1 MTADTPRD
9 AAAAPLPPV
18 FQPLLPDDPREVGGY
33 RLFARLGAGGMGR
46 VYLSYTPGGRPVALK
61 VVRPEFAEDSEF
73 RRRFAQEVSNA
84 QRIHGLYTAQVID
97 SGGLDSDAPWL
108 VTAYVPGPS
117 LQQVVREN
125 GALPVRTVLLLM
137 GGIAEAL
144 QAIHSVEVVHRDL
157 KPANVLVAGDGPRVI
172 DFGIA
177 RAADATALTGTGYRI
192 GSPAFMSPEQAQGRP
207 VTPATDVFALGALA
221 AYVATGSAPFG
232 DGPDT
237 AVLYRVVHEQP
248 DLDAV
253 PADLRELVLRCL
265 AKSPEDRPRP
275 AEIIELAR
283 NHPSVGGQL
292 RFADDWLPRQVN
304 TEITRRSDLPKTPP
318 TPLPAAPPLPSGPPT
333 GSSPLTPPLTPPPV
347 PASPA
352 GAPATHAATAP
363 SFGPPPPGFG
373 PARPDT
379 PPPGFV
385 PPPLGAYGAA
395 QPTGEAPTG
404 PLLGAPPTVP
414 LRPEPPSYDT
424 PPPGPVVTD
433 SPAPAPEQARSRGGV
448 SWKVLLTV
456 ALVMAV
462 GGTAGGVALMAKF
475 SKDDDKNNS
484 AHQSGSTSGSSQPAA
499 PPAGSASAAA
509 TTPATTP
516 SAAAT
521 SPTTKSSGS
530 SAGAVTAPP
539 SASSGPGVT
548 APARP
553 TGYSPLLAEKPLSI
567 PGTDAYYDSY
577 RIDLDAGTV
586 VPRGTDLK
594 WGLGLNATGS
604 SSKANSFVT
613 AGDNKSDFAVITES
627 AVTPDQCAVAIDS
640 RPDTDLSFNRV
651 SPGRLLCIRD
661 RITRNIAVAVVEV
674 ADVTT
679 GAVKLTVS
687 TWRAS

>member
-1 MTADTPRD
+1 MTADTPPS
-9 AAAAPLPPV
+9 APLPPV

-61 VVRPEFAEDSEF
+61 VVRPEFAEDGEF

-125 GALPVRTVLLLM
+125 GALPIRTVLLLM

-221 AYVATGSAPFG
+221 GYVASGTAPFG

-253 PADLRELVLRCL
+253 PAGLRELILRCL
-265 AKSPEDRPRP
+265 AKSPEDRPTP
-275 AEIIELAR
+275 AEIIDVAR

-292 RFADDWLPRQVN
+292 RFSDDWLPKQVN

-318 TPLPAAPPLPSGPPT
+318 TPLPAAPAAPPAPPAAPPSG
-333 GSSPLTPPLTPPPV
+333 GPLAATPPP
-347 PASPA
+347 A
-352 GAPATHAATAP
+352 APPTHQATAP
-363 SFGPPPPGFG
+363 AFGPPPPGFG

-395 QPTGEAPTG
+395 QTPTEAPTG
-404 PLLGAPPTVP
+404 PLLGAPPTVQ
-414 LRPEPPSYDT
+414 LRQEPPSYDT

-433 SPAPAPEQARSRGGV
+433 TPAPAPEPARKGGV

-456 ALVMAV
+456 ALVMAL
-462 GGTAGGVALMAKF
+462 GGTAGGVVLM
-475 SKDDDKNNS
+475 SKMGDDKDKNNS
-484 AHQSGSTSGSSQPAA
+484 SQAGTGSTQPAA
-499 PPAGSASAAA
+499 PPATAPAA
-509 TTPATTP
+509 TTPPAAVVTTP
-516 SAAAT
+516 SAT
-521 SPTTKSSGS
+521 S
-530 SAGAVTAPP
+530 AAVTATP
-539 SASSGPGVT
+539 STPAASGGVT

-553 TGYSPLLAEKPLSI
+553 TGYQPVIAKKSLAI
-567 PGTDAYYDSY
+567 PAAEYSSEAY
-577 RIDLDAGTV
+577 RIDLTAGTV
-586 VPRGTDLK
+586 VPRGGADLK
-594 WGLGLNATGS
+594 WGLGLSRESTSSGS
-604 SSKANSFVT
+604 RADSFESVG
-613 AGDNKSDFAVITES
+613 ANKSDFAVITETS
-627 AVTPDQCAVAIDS
+627 VTPEQCATAIDS
-640 RPDTDLSFNRV
+640 RPDTDLTFNRV
-651 SPGRLLCIRD
+651 TPGRLLCIRD
-661 RITRNIAVAVVEV
+661 RLTRNIAIAEVEV
-674 ADVTT
+674 ADPAT
-679 GAVKLTVS
+679 GAAKVTLS

>member
-9 AAAAPLPPV
+9 ASKLPPV

-61 VVRPEFAEDSEF
+61 VVRPEFAEDGEF

-192 GSPAFMSPEQAQGRP
+192 GSPAFMSPEQAQGRA

-221 AYVATGSAPFG
+221 AYVAGGAPPFG

-237 AVLYRVVHEQP
+237 AVLYRVVHEEP
-248 DLDAV
+248 DLETV
-253 PADLRELVLRCL
+253 PADLRELVQRCL
-265 AKSPEDRPRP
+265 AKSPEDRPTP
-275 AEIIELAR
+275 AEIIQVAR
-283 NHPSVGGQL
+283 NHPEVGGQL
-292 RFADDWLPRQVN
+292 RFGDDWLPRQVN

-318 TPLPAAPPLPSGPPT
+318 TPVPALPSTPPT
-333 GSSPLTPPLTPPPV
+333 PMPAVPGTPPP
-347 PASPA
+347 PS
-352 GAPATHAATAP
+352 GAPTHPATAVTHQP
-363 SFGPPPPGFG
+363 TAPQAPVG
-373 PARPDT
+373 

-385 PPPLGAYGAA
+385 PPPVGAYGAP
-395 QPTGEAPTG
+395 QPPTESPTAPV
-404 PLLGAPPTVP
+404 LSSPPTVQ
-414 LRPEPPSYDT
+414 LRNEPPTFDT

-433 SPAPAPEQARSRGGV
+433 VPEPAKPEPKAKKGGV
-448 SWKVLLTV
+448 SWKALLVV
-456 ALVMAV
+456 ALVMAI
-462 GGTAGGVALMAKF
+462 GGTAGGVFLMK
-475 SKDDDKNNS
+475 KLNDGK
-484 AHQSGSTSGSSQPAA
+484 SS
-499 PPAGSASAAA
+499 SSNTAA
-509 TTPATTP
+509 TQSVSQSPAP
-516 SAAAT
+516 L
-521 SPTTKSSGS
+521 PTQ
-530 SAGAVTAPP
+530 GAVTAPATGSSP
-539 SASSGPGVT
+539 SAGNSPVTVPTGRPSTPGATVS

-553 TGYSPLLAEKPLSI
+553 TGYTPALDKVSLSI
-567 PGTDAYYDSY
+567 PGAEYSSDAYK
-577 RIDLDAGTV
+577 IDLTAGKV
-586 VPRGTDLK
+586 VPRGNDLK
-594 WGLGLNATGS
+594 WGFGVG
-604 SSKANSFVT
+604 KAQCCGGRADSF
-613 AGDNKSDFAVITES
+613 APYGNDASDFAVISEAS
-627 AVTPDQCAVAIDS
+627 VTPEQCASAIDS

-651 SPGRLLCIRD
+651 TAGRLLCIRD
-661 RITRNIAVAVVEV
+661 RVTQNIAVAAVEV
-674 ADVTT
+674 ADAST
-679 GAVKLTVS
+679 GAAKVTIS
-687 TWRAS
+687 TWRANGQPGLS

>member
-9 AAAAPLPPV
+9 ASKLPPV

-61 VVRPEFAEDSEF
+61 VVRPEFAEDGEF

-192 GSPAFMSPEQAQGRP
+192 GSPAFMSPEQAQGRA

-221 AYVATGSAPFG
+221 AYVAGGTAPFG

-237 AVLYRVVHEQP
+237 AVLYRVVHEEA
-248 DLDAV
+248 DLSGV
-253 PADLRELVLRCL
+253 PADLRELVQRCL
-265 AKSPEDRPRP
+265 AKSPEDRPTP
-275 AEIIELAR
+275 AEIIQVAR
-283 NHPSVGGQL
+283 NHPEVGGQL
-292 RFADDWLPRQVN
+292 RFGDDWLPRQVN

-318 TPLPAAPPLPSGPPT
+318 TPLPAAPA
-333 GSSPLTPPLTPPPV
+333 TPPPAPAAAPTAPPPPLGAPTHPATALTLTPPPS
-347 PASPA
+347 PQQPA
-352 GAPATHAATAP
+352 G
-363 SFGPPPPGFG
+363 PPPGF
-373 PARPDT
+373 A
-379 PPPGFV
+379 
-385 PPPLGAYGAA
+385 PPPLGAYGAPQ
-395 QPTGEAPTG
+395 QPTETPTAPV
-404 PLLGAPPTVP
+404 LSAPPTVQ
-414 LRPEPPSYDT
+414 LRQEPAGHDT
-424 PPPGPVVTD
+424 PPPAPAFTD
-433 SPAPAPEQARSRGGV
+433 PPAAEPEPAPRRKGGV

-462 GGTAGGVALMAKF
+462 GGTAGGVVLMKKLDDGKK
-475 SKDDDKNNS
+475 KDS
-484 AHQSGSTSGSSQPAA
+484 AATASQQPPAQPA
-499 PPAGSASAAA
+499 PQ
-509 TTPATTP
+509 PATTGGTSP
-516 SAAAT
+516 SAAAGT
-521 SPTTKSSGS
+521 GS
-530 SAGAVTAPP
+530 STGSGATASSAPVTAAP
-539 SASSGPGVT
+539 SKSAQGTVS

-553 TGYSPLLAEKPLSI
+553 AGYTPMLDKKSLAI
-567 PGTDAYYDSY
+567 PGADYSSDAY
-577 RIDLDAGTV
+577 RIDLDSGTV
-586 VPRGTDLK
+586 VPRSNDLK
-594 WGLGLNATGS
+594 WGLGVTNVGGG
-604 SSKANSFVT
+604 SSKANAFTSY
-613 AGDNKSDFAVITES
+613 GDNRSDFAVITES
-627 AVTPDQCAVAIDS
+627 SVTAEQCAAAIDS
-640 RPDTDLSFNRV
+640 RPDTDLSYNRV
-651 SPGRLLCIRD
+651 APGRLLCVRD
-661 RITRNIAVAVVEV
+661 RVTRNIAVAAIET
-674 ADVTT
+674 ADPTT
-679 GAVKLTVS
+679 GAAKLTVS

>member
-9 AAAAPLPPV
+9 ASATPLPPV
-18 FQPLLPDDPREVGGY
+18 FQPLHPDDPREVGGY

-97 SGGLDSDAPWL
+97 SGGLDGDAPWL

-137 GGIAEAL
+137 GGVAEAL

-221 AYVATGSAPFG
+221 AYVAAGSAPFG

-253 PADLRELVLRCL
+253 PADLRELILRCL

-275 AEIIELAR
+275 AEIIEIAR
-283 NHPSVGGQL
+283 NHPAVGGQL
-292 RFADDWLPRQVN
+292 RFSDDWLPRQVN

-318 TPLPAAPPLPSGPPT
+318 TPLPAAPTAPPAPAGPPT
-333 GSSPLTPPLTPPPV
+333 APPQ
-347 PASPA
+347 
-352 GAPATHAATAP
+352 PATVPTHPGTAP
-363 SFGPPPPGFG
+363 SFGPPTGYGPTQPATPPTGYG
-373 PARPDT
+373 QAHQAT

-385 PPPLGAYGAA
+385 PPALGAYGAA
-395 QPTGEAPTG
+395 QSPTEAPTG
-404 PLLGAPPTVP
+404 PLLPAPPTVQ
-414 LRPEPPSYDT
+414 LRQEPPSYDT

-433 SPAPAPEQARSRGGV
+433 TPAAPEPKRKGV

-456 ALVMAV
+456 ALVMAL
-462 GGTAGGVALMAKF
+462 GGTAGGVVLMDRMDK
-475 SKDDDKNNS
+475 SKKDEARTSS
-484 AHQSGSTSGSSQPAA
+484 APSAPVTQQPAA
-499 PPAGSASAAA
+499 LPTTPVETTPTA
-509 TTPATTP
+509 TTGGSSPKASP
-516 SAAAT
+516 SAT
-521 SPTTKSSGS
+521 SAPVSAVPLPGS
-530 SAGAVTAPP
+530 P
-539 SASSGPGVT
+539 SASGVT

-553 TGYSPLLAEKPLSI
+553 TGYQLVIDKKPLSI
-567 PGTDAYYDSY
+567 PGAEYSSEAY
-577 RIDLDAGTV
+577 RIDLTTGNV
-586 VPRGTDLK
+586 VPRGSDLK
-594 WGLGLNATGS
+594 WGLGLTRESTSSGS
-604 SSKANSFVT
+604 RADSFASS
-613 AGDNKSDFAVITES
+613 GDSKSDFAVITEA
-627 AVTPDQCAVAIDS
+627 AVTPEQCAAAIDS
-640 RPDTDLSFNRV
+640 RPDTDLTFNRV
-651 SPGRLLCIRD
+651 TPGRLLCIRD
-661 RITRNIAVAVVEV
+661 RVTRNIAIAAVEV
-674 ADVTT
+674 ADATT
-679 GAVKLTVS
+679 GAAKVNLS

>member
-9 AAAAPLPPV
+9 AIPSPLPPV
-18 FQPLLPDDPREVGGY
+18 FQPLHPDDPREVGGY

-61 VVRPEFAEDSEF
+61 VVRPEFAEDGEF

-207 VTPATDVFALGALA
+207 VSPATDVFALGALA
-221 AYVATGSAPFG
+221 AYVAGGTAPFG

-237 AVLYRVVHEQP
+237 AVLYRVVHEQA

-253 PADLRELVLRCL
+253 PADLRELIMRCL
-265 AKSPEDRPRP
+265 AKSPEDRPKP
-275 AEIIELAR
+275 AEIIEIAR

-292 RFADDWLPRQVN
+292 RFSDDWLPKQVN

-318 TPLPAAPPLPSGPPT
+318 TPLPAAPATAPTPPPSGPPT
-333 GSSPLTPPLTPPPV
+333 VPP
-347 PASPA
+347 
-352 GAPATHAATAP
+352 APFAQPTHPATAP
-363 SFGPPPPGFG
+363 SFGVPDHGTP
-373 PARPDT
+373 RPQPVT
-379 PPPGFV
+379 PPPGFN
-385 PPPLGAYGAA
+385 PPPLGAYGPP
-395 QPTGEAPTG
+395 QPGYEAPTA
-404 PLLGAPPTVP
+404 PVLPSPPTVQ
-414 LRPEPPSYDT
+414 LRQEPPSYDT

-433 SPAPAPEQARSRGGV
+433 TPAPAPKRKGV

-462 GGTAGGVALMAKF
+462 GGTAGGIVLVKQLDKK
-475 SKDDDKNNS
+475 SDDK
-484 AHQSGSTSGSSQPAA
+484 SS
-499 PPAGSASAAA
+499 
-509 TTPATTP
+509 
-516 SAAAT
+516 
-521 SPTTKSSGS
+521 
-530 SAGAVTAPP
+530 
-539 SASSGPGVT
+539 SASSGGP
-548 APARP
+548 APAPTSPQPTPTQSQSAAAPIDSPSPSPSKSTSSKSPSAGPTTPRP
-553 TGYSPLLAEKPLSI
+553 AVYTAVYQDRELGTPDSNYSYDLADGKVVNSSANPAWELNTGYSSFDWSGA
-567 PGTDAYYDSY
+567 DAY
-577 RIDLDAGTV
+577 
-586 VPRGTDLK
+586 
-594 WGLGLNATGS
+594 
-604 SSKANSFVT
+604 
-613 AGDNKSDFAVITES
+613 ITPEAQLTPEQCS
-627 AVTPDQCAVAIDS
+627 AAID
-640 RPDTDLSFNRV
+640 RQPVGALKYDALP
-651 SPGRLLCIRD
+651 PGRLFCLRH
-661 RITRNIAVAVVEV
+661 
-674 ADVTT
+674 
-679 GAVKLTVS
+679 
-687 TWRAS
+687 RASGSIVVAKVLTQGNSSGLTKLSLTYFRNDA

>member
-1 MTADTPRD
+1 MTADTPH
-9 AAAAPLPPV
+9 PGKLPPV

-61 VVRPEFAEDSEF
+61 VVRPEFAEDGEF

-221 AYVATGSAPFG
+221 AYVAGGTPPFG

-237 AVLYRVVHEQP
+237 AVLYRVVHEEP
-248 DLDAV
+248 DLEAV
-253 PADLRELVLRCL
+253 PADLRELIQRCL
-265 AKSPEDRPRP
+265 AKSPEDRPKP
-275 AEIIELAR
+275 AEIIQVAR
-283 NHPSVGGQL
+283 NHPEVGGQL

-304 TEITRRSDLPKTPP
+304 TEITRRSDLPRTPP
-318 TPLPAAPPLPSGPPT
+318 TPLPAAPA
-333 GSSPLTPPLTPPPV
+333 TPPP
-347 PASPA
+347 
-352 GAPATHAATAP
+352 APAAPPLPTHPATAVAHAP
-363 SFGPPPPGFG
+363 QQ
-373 PARPDT
+373 PAT
-379 PPPGFV
+379 PPPGFA
-385 PPPLGAYGAA
+385 PPPLGAYGAP
-395 QPTGEAPTG
+395 QPPTETPTAPVL
-404 PLLGAPPTVP
+404 PAPPTVQLP
-414 LRPEPPSYDT
+414 QPEQPSHDT
-424 PPPGPVVTD
+424 PPPGPVVTAVT
-433 SPAPAPEQARSRGGV
+433 SAPEPAPGKKGGV

-462 GGTAGGVALMAKF
+462 GGTAGGVLLMK
-475 SKDDDKNNS
+475 KLDD
-484 AHQSGSTSGSSQPAA
+484 GG
-499 PPAGSASAAA
+499 
-509 TTPATTP
+509 
-516 SAAAT
+516 
-521 SPTTKSSGS
+521 KSD
-530 SAGAVTAPP
+530 T
-539 SASSGPGVT
+539 SASSSSRSTGGANPPAPAPSQSSGPSADGTATNPPVT
-548 APARP
+548 AAPSKSGGSTVSAPARP
-553 TGYSPLLAEKPLSI
+553 TGYSPMLDKKSLAI
-567 PGTDAYYDSY
+567 PGAEYSSDAY

-586 VPRGTDLK
+586 VPRSSNDLK
-594 WGLGLNATGS
+594 WGLGVTNTGTG
-604 SSKANSFVT
+604 SKANSFDSF
-613 AGDNKSDFAVITES
+613 GDDKSDFAVITEPS
-627 AVTPDQCAVAIDS
+627 ITAEQCAAAIDS
-640 RPDTDLSFNRV
+640 RPDTDLSYNRV
-651 SPGRLLCIRD
+651 APGRLLCVRD
-661 RITRNIAVAVVEV
+661 RVTRNIAIAVIEQ
-674 ADVTT
+674 ADPTT
-679 GAVKLTVS
+679 GAAKVTVS
-687 TWRAS
+687 TWRAA

>member
-9 AAAAPLPPV
+9 AAKLPPV
-18 FQPLLPDDPREVGGY
+18 FQPLLPEDPKEVGGY

-61 VVRPEFAEDSEF
+61 VVRPEFAEDGEF

-117 LQQVVREN
+117 LQQVVREH

-221 AYVATGSAPFG
+221 AYVAGGTAPFG

-237 AVLYRVVHEQP
+237 AVLYRVVHEEA
-248 DLDAV
+248 DLSVV
-253 PADLRELVLRCL
+253 PADLRELIQRCL
-265 AKSPEDRPRP
+265 AKSPEDRPTP
-275 AEIIELAR
+275 AEIIQVAR
-283 NHPSVGGQL
+283 NHPEVGGQL

-318 TPLPAAPPLPSGPPT
+318 TPLPAAPA
-333 GSSPLTPPLTPPPV
+333 TPPAPVPAMPAAPGTPPP
-347 PASPA
+347 PAVAPTHPA
-352 GAPATHAATAP
+352 VAPTHPATAVHPQQPVA
-363 SFGPPPPGFG
+363 PPPGF
-373 PARPDT
+373 T
-379 PPPGFV
+379 
-385 PPPLGAYGAA
+385 PPPLGSYGAP
-395 QPTGEAPTG
+395 QPPTESPTAPV
-404 PLLGAPPTVP
+404 PPSPPTVQ
-414 LRPEPPSYDT
+414 LRPEPPTFDT
-424 PPPGPVVTD
+424 PPPGPVVTSD
-433 SPAPAPEQARSRGGV
+433 PAPEPEPKRKGGV

-462 GGTAGGVALMAKF
+462 GGTAGGVVLMKKMDDGNKK
-475 SKDDDKNNS
+475 KDS
-484 AHQSGSTSGSSQPAA
+484 AP
-499 PPAGSASAAA
+499 AAA
-509 TTPATTP
+509 TGGPAASKPAAAPSETP
-516 SAAAT
+516 SA
-521 SPTTKSSGS
+521 SPSSTFTNS
-530 SAGAVTAPP
+530 PVTAAP
-539 SASSGPGVT
+539 SQSAPGTVS

-553 TGYSPLLAEKPLSI
+553 VGYTLLLDKKALSI
-567 PGTDAYYDSY
+567 PAADYSSDAY
-577 RIDLDAGTV
+577 RIDLVNGTV
-586 VPRGTDLK
+586 VPRSSSGLK
-594 WGLGLNATGS
+594 WGLGVTNNGS
-604 SSKANSFVT
+604 GLKANAFESS
-613 AGDNKSDFAVITES
+613 GDERSDFAVITDPT
-627 AVTPDQCAVAIDS
+627 VTAEQCAAAIDS
-640 RPDTDLSFNRV
+640 RPDTDLSYNRV
-651 SPGRLLCIRD
+651 APGRLLCIRD
-661 RITRNIAVAVVEV
+661 RVSRNIAIAAIST
-674 ADVTT
+674 ADATT
-679 GAVKLTVS
+679 GAASVTVS

>member
-9 AAAAPLPPV
+9 AGKLPPV

-61 VVRPEFAEDSEF
+61 VVRPEFAEDGEF

-97 SGGLDSDAPWL
+97 SGGLDGDAPWL

-221 AYVATGSAPFG
+221 AYVAGGTAPFG

-237 AVLYRVVHEQP
+237 AVLYRVVHEDA
-248 DLDAV
+248 DLTAV
-253 PADLRELVLRCL
+253 PADLRELIQRCL
-265 AKSPEDRPRP
+265 AKSPEDRPTP
-275 AEIIELAR
+275 AEIIRVAR
-283 NHPSVGGQL
+283 NHPEVGGQL
-292 RFADDWLPRQVN
+292 RFGDDWLPREVN
-304 TEITRRSDLPKTPP
+304 TEITRRSDLPQQQFLLAPP
-318 TPLPAAPPLPSGPPT
+318 TPLPAAPATPPPAMPATPPPPPGAPTHPATAVHPPQQPPT
-333 GSSPLTPPLTPPPV
+333 PPHGFTPPPV
-347 PASPA
+347 GSY
-352 GAPATHAATAP
+352 GAPQPPTESPTAP
-363 SFGPPPPGFG
+363 
-373 PARPDT
+373 
-379 PPPGFV
+379 V
-385 PPPLGAYGAA
+385 L
-395 QPTGEAPTG
+395 PT
-404 PLLGAPPTVP
+404 PPTVR
-414 LRPEPPSYDT
+414 LQSEPPSYDT
-424 PPPGPVVTD
+424 PPPGPALTAD
-433 SPAPAPEQARSRGGV
+433 PAPAPTPAPEPGRKGGV

-462 GGTAGGVALMAKF
+462 GGTAGGVVLMKKLDDGKASGAKPAPAVTVTQGPDPT
-475 SKDDDKNNS
+475 KP
-484 AHQSGSTSGSSQPAA
+484 ASSP
-499 PPAGSASAAA
+499 SASAS
-509 TTPATTP
+509 TDP
-516 SAAAT
+516 
-521 SPTTKSSGS
+521 
-530 SAGAVTAPP
+530 VTASTPK
-539 SASSGPGVT
+539 PGQSTVS

-553 TGYSPLLAEKPLSI
+553 TGYSPMLDKKSLAI
-567 PGTDAYYDSY
+567 PSADYSSDAY
-577 RIDLDAGTV
+577 RIDLDSGTV
-586 VPRGTDLK
+586 VPRSTDLK
-594 WGLGLNATGS
+594 WGFGVTNNS
-604 SSKANSFVT
+604 SGSKANAFASY
-613 AGDNKSDFAVITES
+613 GDNKSDFAVITEPS
-627 AVTPDQCAVAIDS
+627 VTAEQCAAAIDS
-640 RPDTDLSFNRV
+640 RPDTDLSYNRV
-651 SPGRLLCIRD
+651 APGRLLCVRD
-661 RITRNIAVAVVEV
+661 RVTRNIAIVAIEQ
-674 ADVTT
+674 ADPTS
-679 GAVKLTVS
+679 GAAKVTVS

>member
-9 AAAAPLPPV
+9 AEKLPPV
-18 FQPLLPDDPREVGGY
+18 FQPLLPDDPKEVGGY

-61 VVRPEFAEDSEF
+61 VVRPEFAEDGEF

-117 LQQVVREN
+117 LQQVVREH

-207 VTPATDVFALGALA
+207 VSPATDVFALGALA
-221 AYVATGSAPFG
+221 AYVAGGTAPFG

-237 AVLYRVVHEQP
+237 AVLYRVVHEEA
-248 DLDAV
+248 DLSAV
-253 PADLRELVLRCL
+253 PADLRELIQRCL
-265 AKSPEDRPRP
+265 AKSPEDRPKP
-275 AEIIELAR
+275 AEIIQVAR
-283 NHPSVGGQL
+283 NHPEVGGQL
-292 RFADDWLPRQVN
+292 RFGDDWLPRQVN

-318 TPLPAAPPLPSGPPT
+318 TPLPAAPATPPTPVPAMPAAPATPPPPPVAPTHPATVPIHPANAAHPPQQPATPPT
-333 GSSPLTPPLTPPPV
+333 GF
-347 PASPA
+347 A
-352 GAPATHAATAP
+352 
-363 SFGPPPPGFG
+363 
-373 PARPDT
+373 
-379 PPPGFV
+379 
-385 PPPLGAYGAA
+385 PPPLGSYGAP
-395 QPTGEAPTG
+395 QPPTESPTAPVLTS
-404 PLLGAPPTVP
+404 PPTVH
-414 LRPEPPSYDT
+414 LQPEPPSFDT
-424 PPPGPVVTD
+424 PPPGPVVTAD
-433 SPAPAPEQARSRGGV
+433 PAPEPEPKRKGGV

-462 GGTAGGVALMAKF
+462 GGTAGGVVLMKKLDDGKK
-475 SKDDDKNNS
+475 KDTS
-484 AHQSGSTSGSSQPAA
+484 SSQSSQTSQSGPKPAPSQSDGTSPSPSSTFTNSPVTAA
-499 PPAGSASAAA
+499 PSKSA
-509 TTPATTP
+509 
-516 SAAAT
+516 
-521 SPTTKSSGS
+521 
-530 SAGAVTAPP
+530 
-539 SASSGPGVT
+539 PGTVS

-553 TGYSPLLAEKPLSI
+553 NGYSLMLDKKSLAI
-567 PGTDAYYDSY
+567 PGADYSSDSY

-586 VPRGTDLK
+586 VPRSNDIK
-594 WGLGLNATGS
+594 WGLGVVNAGGGS
-604 SSKANSFVT
+604 GSKANSFT
-613 AGDNKSDFAVITES
+613 SYGDNKSDFAVITELS
-627 AVTPDQCAVAIDS
+627 VTAEQCAAAIDS
-640 RPDTDLSFNRV
+640 RPDTDLSYNRV
-651 SPGRLLCIRD
+651 APGRLLCVRD
-661 RITRNIAVAVVEV
+661 RVTHNIAIAAIEQ
-674 ADVTT
+674 ADPTT
-679 GAVKLTVS
+679 GAAKVTVS

>member
-9 AAAAPLPPV
+9 AGKLPPV

-61 VVRPEFAEDSEF
+61 VVRPEFAEDGEF

-207 VTPATDVFALGALA
+207 VSPATDVFALGALA
-221 AYVATGSAPFG
+221 AYVAGGTAPFG

-237 AVLYRVVHEQP
+237 AVLYRVVHEEA
-248 DLDAV
+248 DLTAV
-253 PADLRELVLRCL
+253 PADLRELIQRCL
-265 AKSPEDRPRP
+265 AKSPEDRPTP
-275 AEIIELAR
+275 AEIIQIAR
-283 NHPSVGGQL
+283 NHPEVGGQL
-292 RFADDWLPRQVN
+292 RFGDDWLPREVN

-318 TPLPAAPPLPSGPPT
+318 TPLPAAPATPPTPLPAMPATPPPPT
-333 GSSPLTPPLTPPPV
+333 GAPTHPTHPTHPATAVQPPAPPLGFTPPPV
-347 PASPA
+347 GSY
-352 GAPATHAATAP
+352 GAPQPPTESPTAP
-363 SFGPPPPGFG
+363 VLP
-373 PARPDT
+373 
-379 PPPGFV
+379 
-385 PPPLGAYGAA
+385 
-395 QPTGEAPTG
+395 
-404 PLLGAPPTVP
+404 APPTV
-414 LRPEPPSYDT
+414 RVQPEPPSYDT
-424 PPPGPVVTD
+424 PPPGPVVTAD
-433 SPAPAPEQARSRGGV
+433 PTPAPEPKRKGGV

-462 GGTAGGVALMAKF
+462 GGTAGGVVLVK
-475 SKDDDKNNS
+475 KLDDGDKKGHSSAQNN
-484 AHQSGSTSGSSQPAA
+484 AATGGPAA
-499 PPAGSASAAA
+499 PTPTPTQTPAGPSASA
-509 TTPATTP
+509 
-516 SAAAT
+516 T
-521 SPTTKSSGS
+521 SGP
-530 SAGAVTAPP
+530 V
-539 SASSGPGVT
+539 SASTPKPGQSTVS

-553 TGYSPLLAEKPLSI
+553 TGYSPMLDKKSLAI
-567 PGTDAYYDSY
+567 PSAEYSSDAY
-577 RIDLDAGTV
+577 RIDLDSGTV
-586 VPRGTDLK
+586 VPRSTDLK
-594 WGLGLNATGS
+594 WGFGVTNNS
-604 SSKANSFVT
+604 SGSKANAFSSY
-613 AGDNKSDFAVITES
+613 GDNKSDFAVITEPS
-627 AVTPDQCAVAIDS
+627 VTAEQCTAAIDS
-640 RPDTDLSFNRV
+640 RPDTDLSYNRV
-651 SPGRLLCIRD
+651 APGRLLCVRD
-661 RITRNIAVAVVEV
+661 RVTRNIAVLVIEQ
-674 ADVTT
+674 ADPTT
-679 GAVKLTVS
+679 GAAKVTVS

>member
-1 MTADTPRD
+1 MTADAPRD

-18 FQPLLPDDPREVGGY
+18 FQPLHPDDPREVGGY

-61 VVRPEFAEDSEF
+61 VVRPEFAEDGEF
-73 RRRFAQEVSNA
+73 RRRFAQEVTNA

-192 GSPAFMSPEQAQGRP
+192 GSPAFMSPEQAQGKP
-207 VTPATDVFALGALA
+207 VSPATDVFALGALA
-221 AYVATGSAPFG
+221 AYVAGGTAPFG

-248 DLDAV
+248 ELDAV

-265 AKSPEDRPRP
+265 AKSPEDRPKP
-275 AEIIELAR
+275 AEIIEVAR

-292 RFADDWLPRQVN
+292 RFTDDWLPKQVN

-318 TPLPAAPPLPSGPPT
+318 TPLPAAPA
-333 GSSPLTPPLTPPPV
+333 TPPAAPAVPPAVPPQPVAQPTHPATALSTGPQQPPV
-347 PASPA
+347 
-352 GAPATHAATAP
+352 AA
-363 SFGPPPPGFG
+363 PPGF
-373 PARPDT
+373 A
-379 PPPGFV
+379 
-385 PPPLGAYGAA
+385 PPPLGAYGAP
-395 QPTGEAPTG
+395 QPATESPTG
-404 PLLGAPPTVP
+404 PVIPSPPTVQ
-414 LRPEPPSYDT
+414 LRQEPPSYDT

-433 SPAPAPEQARSRGGV
+433 TPAAAPEPKRKGV
-448 SWKVLLTV
+448 SWKALLVV
-456 ALVMAV
+456 ALVMAL
-462 GGTAGGVALMAKF
+462 GGTAGGVALVKKF
-475 SKDDDKNNS
+475 GDDKKGDS
-484 AHQSGSTSGSSQPAA
+484 
-499 PPAGSASAAA
+499 SASAPQTPGAQPAPAQSTPAQAADTPAA
-509 TTPATTP
+509 TPSPTATKAPT
-516 SAAAT
+516 SAAP
-521 SPTTKSSGS
+521 SK
-530 SAGAVTAPP
+530 
-539 SASSGPGVT
+539 SASPGSGGVS

-553 TGYSPLLAEKPLSI
+553 SGYTPALDKVALAV
-567 PGTDAYYDSY
+567 PGAEYASDAY
-577 RIDLDAGTV
+577 RIDLNAGKV
-586 VPRGTDLK
+586 VPRTTSGLK
-594 WGLGLNATGS
+594 WGLGVK
-604 SSKANSFVT
+604 KAVCCGGRADSFDAV
-613 AGDNKSDFAVITES
+613 GDSESDFAVISDT
-627 AVTPDQCAVAIDS
+627 AVTPEQCAAAIDS

-651 SPGRLLCIRD
+651 TAGRLLCIRD
-661 RITRNIAVAVVEV
+661 RTSQNIAIAAVEV
-674 ADVTT
+674 ADAST
-679 GAVKLTVS
+679 GAAKVTVS
-687 TWRAS
+687 TWRANGQPGLS